1 MRDKYYLYLT
11 NEERRAVIIS
21 LIELRNRLIFQGKYT
36 DVVDELLVKFTRAKM
51 KKIKV
56 KESCK

>member
-1 MRDKYYLYLT
+1 MRDKYHLYLT
-11 NEERRAVIIS
+11 NKEHRAVISS
-21 LIELRNRLIFQGKYT
+21 LIELRNCLLFQWKYT

-56 KESCK
+56 KEV

>member
-11 NEERRAVIIS
+11 NEEHRAVISS
-21 LIELRNRLIFQGKYT
+21 LIELRNRLLFQRKYT
-36 DVVDELLVKFTRAKM
+36 DVVDELLIKFTRAKR

-56 KESCK
+56 KEV

>member
-1 MRDKYYLYLT
+1 MRDKYHLYLT
-11 NEERRAVIIS
+11 NEEHRAVISS

-36 DVVDELLVKFTRAKM
+36 DVVDELLIKFTRAKM

-56 KESCK
+56 KEV

>member
-1 MRDKYYLYLT
+1 MRDKYHLYLT

-56 KESCK
+56 KEV

>member
-1 MRDKYYLYLT
+1 MRDKYHLYLT
-11 NEERRAVIIS
+11 NKEHRAVISS
-21 LIELRNRLIFQGKYT
+21 LIELRNCLLFQGNYT

-56 KESCK
+56 KEV

>member
-56 KESCK
+56 KEV